1 MRLLPFTFG
10 LLVMSAGLTACTQP
24 PAETTPD
31 ASAPKPAPATPVSK
45 DFPAGLYK
53 LDASH
58 ASLTFTVSH
67 LGFSTYTAGFDRFDA
82 TLEIDPAHPEA
93 AKLKATVDV
102 KSLDLPTP
110 PKGFHDSLMSAQ
122 WFDAATHPQITF
134 VSTNIEKTGDY
145 SAKIYG
151 DLTLRGVTKPVV
163 LDAVLNGGYAGFA
176 PYDPNARI
184 GFSARGEIKRSD
196 FGMAF
201 GIPEPGSTMGVG
213 DTVGIVIDAE
223 FSGPPLKAK

>member
-10 LLVMSAGLTACTQP
+10 LLAMSAGLTACSQP
-24 PAETTPD
+24 AAEKAPEAPAAT
-31 ASAPKPAPATPVSK
+31 PAPTAVAPK
-45 DFPAGLYK
+45 DFPAGSYT
-53 LDASH
+53 LDKSH
-58 ASLTFTVSH
+58 ASLTFTINH
-67 LGFSTYTAGFDRFDA
+67 TGFSTYTAGFDAFDA
-82 TLEIDPAHPEA
+82 ALEIDPKHPEA
-93 AKLKATVDV
+93 AKLSATVEV

-122 WFDAATHPQITF
+122 WFDASKYPQMTF
-134 VSTNIEKTGDY
+134 VSTRIEKTGDY
-145 SAKIYG
+145 TAKIHG

-196 FGMAF
+196 FGITY
-201 GIPEPGSTMGVG
+201 GIPEPGTVMGVG
-213 DTVGIVIDAE
+213 DAVGIAIEAE
-223 FSGPPLKAK
+223 FSGPPLKAG